1 MLRSLREYEPSRI
14 ICLFGSVGGRT
25 FGRRRELGIAA
36 KDGADVLIITSD
48 NPNNEKPMSV
58 INEIA
63 EAVGE
68 TDKPVYLIPD
78 REKAIGK
85 AVELAENGDFILL
98 AGKGHET
105 YQLIC
110 GERVPFCEKEIL
122 EHFDRLNLLS
132 KDLESDKLPEP
143 II

>member
-1 MLRSLREYEPSRI
+1 
-14 ICLFGSVGGRT
+14 
-25 FGRRRELGIAA
+25 
-36 KDGADVLIITSD
+36 
-48 NPNNEKPMSV
+48 MSV
-58 INEIA
+58 IREIN

-68 TDKPVYLIPD
+68 TDKAVYLIPD
-78 REKAIGK
+78 REKAICK
-85 AVELAENGDFILL
+85 AVELANDGDFILL

-132 KDLESDKLPEP
+132 EDVESDKLPEP
-143 II
+143 VI